1 MNELEDEIVLSDLE
15 VIKVQLAGMH
25 EILEALLSCIE
36 KEDCCEE
43 E

>member
-1 MNELEDEIVLSDLE
+1 MNELEDEIVLTDIE
-15 VIKVQLAGMH
+15 EIKGQLAGMH
-25 EILEALLSCIE
+25 EILETLLSCMD